1 MQRPFFIV
9 GFQRSGT
16 TLLRAMLDSHP
27 DVAIPLDTVGLWV
40 RYEDDLDAYGDLGDE
55 VQARR
60 LVGDLLAEERLELW
74 EEPLEIDEVMERRR
88 RPGYPGIIE
97 AFYLAYAARKGK
109 SRWGDKDPG
118 NMRRLDRVLRWFP
131 DAQIVHIIRDGRDA
145 CLSHLRQTFGHSEL
159 FPCADDWR
167 EQVFWVRNIGRI
179 LGPDRYHELRYED
192 LVEDTETVL
201 RDLCDFLELPYSE
214 ALRSYHERRDEMV
227 PESKRELWPL
237 LAEPP
242 RRDNLYRWR
251 EEMSAGRRVG
261 FEKRAGDVLTEMGYE
276 TLEGHPSGAYLS
288 ELGALAG
295 SIFRAMRQ
303 RLGL

>member
-27 DVAIPLDTVGLWV
+27 DVAIPLDTVGLWA
-40 RYEDDLDAYGDLGDE
+40 RYEDRLEEYGDLADE
-55 VQARR
+55 ANAHR
-60 LVGDLLAEERLELW
+60 LVANLLAEERLQLW
-74 EEPLEIDEVMERRR
+74 EEPIEIDEVLGRRQR
-88 RPGYPGIIE
+88 DGYPGIIE
-97 AFYLAYAARKGK
+97 ASYLAYAARKGK

-118 NMRRLDRVLRWFP
+118 NMTRLDRVLGWFP

-145 CLSHLRQTFGHSEL
+145 CLSHMRQSFGHSEL
-159 FPCADDWR
+159 LPCAVDWR
-167 EQVFWVRNIGRI
+167 EQVWWVRSIGRI
-179 LGPDRYHELRYED
+179 LGMDRYFELRYED
-192 LVEDTETVL
+192 LVEDTEGVL
-201 RDLCDFLELPYSE
+201 RNLCDFLELPYSD
-214 ALRSYHERRDEMV
+214 ALQSYHERRDEMV

-251 EEMSAGRRVG
+251 DEMSEGRRVC
-261 FEKRAGDVLTEMGYE
+261 FEKRAGDVLQEMGYE
-276 TLEGHPSGAYLS
+276 TLPGKASGAYVS
-288 ELGALAG
+288 ELGALLG
-295 SIFRAMRQ
+295 SSVRAMRR

>member
-27 DVAIPLDTVGLWV
+27 DVAIPLDTVGLWA

-55 VQARR
+55 AQARR
-60 LVGDLLAEERLELW
+60 LVADILAEERLELW
-74 EEPLEIDEVMERRR
+74 EEPLDVDEVIERRQ

-97 AFYLAYAARKGK
+97 ALYLAYAARKGK

-131 DAQIVHIIRDGRDA
+131 DALIVHIIRDGRDA

-192 LVEDTETVL
+192 LVEDTETAL
-201 RDLCDFLELPYSE
+201 RDLCDFLALPYSE

-251 EEMSAGRRVG
+251 EEMSEGRRVC
-261 FEKRAGDVLTEMGYE
+261 FEKRAGDVLREMEYE
-276 TLEGHPSGAYLS
+276 TVEGRPSGAYLA
-288 ELGALAG
+288 EMGALIG
-295 SIFRAMRQ
+295 SSLRAARR

>member
-1 MQRPFFIV
+1 MQRPLFIV

-27 DVAIPLDTVGLWV
+27 DVAIPLDTVGLWA
-40 RYEDDLDAYGDLGDE
+40 RYEDRLDAYGSLADE
-55 VQARR
+55 VQVRR
-60 LVGDLLAEERLELW
+60 LVGDILEEERLKLW
-74 EEPLEIDEVMERRR
+74 EEPLAVDEVLSQRR
-88 RPGYPGIIE
+88 RPGYPGIVE

-131 DAQIVHIIRDGRDA
+131 DAKIVHIIRDGRDA
-145 CLSHLRQTFGHSEL
+145 CLSHLRQSFGHSEL
-159 FPCADDWR
+159 LPCAVDWR
-167 EQVFWVRNIGRI
+167 EEVWWVRNIGRI
-179 LGPDRYHELRYED
+179 LGSDSYFELRYED

-214 ALRSYHERRDEMV
+214 SLRSYHERRDEMV

-242 RRDNLYRWR
+242 RRDNLERWR
-251 EEMSAGRRVG
+251 TEMSEGRRVC
-261 FEKRAGDVLTEMGYE
+261 FEKRAGDLLADMGYA
-276 TLEGHPSGAYLS
+276 TLEGRPSGAYLS
-288 ELGALAG
+288 ELGALLG
-295 SIFRAMRQ
+295 SSFRALRR